1 MRMKQRSAGRWI
13 LTLVAA
19 LTAVGGFLA
28 NWTRTHLFNPNWPP
42 HARFHD
48 ALTILL
54 GSLLGVSG
62 LYFLRRDGE
71 HPERDLALPTLL
83 TSFFWLAQAGSFIFP
98 GAKGI
103 ESEFPE
109 KVPRIKGLW
118 INERFSS
125 ILMLTLLAIG
135 YKAERGRRA

>member
-1 MRMKQRSAGRWI
+1 M
-13 LTLVAA
+13 
-19 LTAVGGFLA
+19 
-28 NWTRTHLFNPNWPP
+28 
-42 HARFHD
+42 
-48 ALTILL
+48 

-62 LYFLRRDGE
+62 LYFLRRDSE
-71 HPERDLALPTLL
+71 NPERDLALGTLL

-98 GAKGI
+98 GARGF

-109 KVPRIKGLW
+109 KVPRIKGMW

-135 YKAERGRRA
+135 YVAERGRRA

>member
-62 LYFLRRDGE
+62 IYFLRRDGE

-109 KVPRIKGLW
+109 KVPG
-118 INERFSS
+118 
-125 ILMLTLLAIG
+125 
-135 YKAERGRRA
+135 